1 MYYKLIKGR
10 LCHAPDNIR
19 ELFGNPTAEQYLFFG
34 YKPLDEL
41 VSENKEYIGEREVPE
56 PQKS

>member
-10 LCHAPDNIR
+10 LCPAPDNIR

-56 PQKS
+56 PHKS